1 MKMIFAV
8 LRKGN
13 GMAKIHDKYVI
24 ELAEVIK
31 GYGNDPDVDD
41 PFHLSEFYRFYELP
55 EIAVSENHF
64 KTMIPLEVEKAK
76 GRKTIGL
83 ECLRCKQTYDYS
95 WDTMDE
101 ISYTM
106 YSYCPDCIRK
116 GIQLLKSQDKEG
128 EQNTKADDYCS
139 SAERRSDE

>member
-1 MKMIFAV
+1 
-8 LRKGN
+8 
-13 GMAKIHDKYVI
+13 MAKIHDKFVI

-31 GYGNDPDVDD
+31 GYGNDPNVDD

-55 EIAVSENHF
+55 EIAVSVNHF
-64 KTMIPLEVEKAK
+64 KTMIPLEAEKAK
-76 GRKTIGL
+76 GRKTCGL

-116 GIQLLKSQDKEG
+116 GIGLLKSQDKEG
-128 EQNTKADDYCS
+128 AQ
-139 SAERRSDE
+139 DE

>member
-1 MKMIFAV
+1 MSKV
-8 LRKGN
+8 
-13 GMAKIHDKYVI
+13 HDKFVI

-41 PFHLSEFYRFYELP
+41 PFRLSMFYRFYELP

-83 ECLRCKQTYDYS
+83 ECLRCKQTYEYS
-95 WDTMDE
+95 WDMMDE

-128 EQNTKADDYCS
+128 AQE
-139 SAERRSDE
+139 

>member
-1 MKMIFAV
+1 MT
-8 LRKGN
+8 
-13 GMAKIHDKYVI
+13 KIHDKFVI

-41 PFHLSEFYRFYELP
+41 PFRLSEFYRFYELP
-55 EIAVSENHF
+55 EIAVSANHF

-76 GRKTIGL
+76 GRKTCGL

-116 GIQLLKSQDKEG
+116 GIQLLKAQDKEG
-128 EQNTKADDYCS
+128 ERNG
-139 SAERRSDE
+139 